1 MGTLTKKVHVWCSLS
16 LAYLWFKF
24 DVIKIFV
31 SGYGILIMWQISLKK
46 EKKRKN
52 EIEPKNIYTVKCFV
66 IVLVLQL
73 ISRSTLEDLCLR

>member
-1 MGTLTKKVHVWCSLS
+1 MIKKKVHVWCSS
-16 LAYLWFKF
+16 SFAYLWFKF
-24 DVIKIFV
+24 DFIKIFV

-46 EKKRKN
+46 EKKREN

-66 IVLVLQL
+66 MVLVLQL

>member
-1 MGTLTKKVHVWCSLS
+1 MRCSLS
-16 LAYLWFKF
+16 LAYLWVKF
-24 DVIKIFV
+24 DLIKIFV

-46 EKKRKN
+46 ERKRKN
-52 EIEPKNIYTVKCFV
+52 EIEPKNIYTVKFFV